1 MHRKI
6 IFLGNSLYLEDKISL
21 VIGRLL
27 QNKLSIADIE
37 VEVTERINIGL
48 LDILMDLDHR
58 ADLIII
64 VDSVYVDRDDLYGE
78 VFLIDPENM
87 PSASIRAPHTISLKD
102 LLDLVKILGRGGV
115 KFYLIGIGIRDLTT
129 LSEDLSEY
137 LKSKLDYI
145 VNKVYELIKLI
156 IEQNI

>member
-102 LLDLVKILGRGGV
+102 LLDLVKILGRGDI

-156 IEQNI
+156 IE